1 MPITENINIETQ
13 VQSAITRVELQAL
26 VTASTVKK
34 KIYHITDALGGTA
47 TIGVWSRSINQV
59 SYNAF
64 NLNTGK
70 FGMYWLAF
78 DVFNPIVEGDT
89 AVMSYVN
96 NTFFPATGN
105 YNAVYLDLSTGIAYA
120 WNGTTYFA
128 LSGGNVYAPTT
139 AGFPATGATDTLY
152 IATTT
157 GVMYLWDGS
166 GYVALNN
173 SQYIPLTGTVTGNP
187 VTGTIQSAVELFL
200 AKVNNSLVYGVGND
214 LTIAGTRY
222 SKNSHRTT
230 SAGTA
235 WNQMRLKSASY
246 ETVLQLY
253 AGGPTERPQALV
265 GSDDPNF
272 EGIIYESDYSANFGD
287 YSLIDLKTLKSRIW
301 TKAGTPTTTDDST
314 QGYVVNSLIWDTTN
328 SILYRCTSNSAGAAT
343 WTYAINTP
351 TVIKSITDSAAV
363 TGTTG
368 ATIIRSVLIPA
379 NTFTTG
385 DIQRVRQRIRKT
397 GTGGTFV
404 NGIYVN
410 TSASL
415 TGASQLAIYTTT
427 GTTQLTAQMK
437 RDFFIKS
444 ATNTEG
450 LWNNQ
455 SLPSDD
461 IATVQAVSSTNIDWT
476 VDQYLL
482 FTVNPNS
489 AADSFIQSGYVIEK
503 L

>member
-1 MPITENINIETQ
+1 MPTENINIETQ
-13 VQSAITRVELQAL
+13 VQSAITRAALQAL

-34 KIYHITDALGGTA
+34 KIYHITDALAGTA
-47 TIGVWSRSINQV
+47 TIAVYSRSTNQV
-59 SYNAF
+59 SYNAM

-128 LSGGNVYAPTT
+128 LSGGNVYEPTE
-139 AGFPATGATDTLY
+139 GDFPPTGATDTLY
-152 IATTT
+152 VATDT
-157 GVMYLWDGS
+157 GLMYLWDGS
-166 GYVALNN
+166 AYVALNN
-173 SQYIPLTGTVTGNP
+173 SQYIPLTGTVPGNP

-265 GSDDPNF
+265 GSDNPNF

-314 QGYVVNSLIWDTTN
+314 QGYLVGSLIWDTTN
-328 SILYRCTSNSAGAAT
+328 SILYKCTD
-343 WTYAINTP
+343 NTA
-351 TVIKSITDSAAV
+351 SAAV
-363 TGTTG
+363 WVKAIKTTLLDSIRPGGGVPASSTRWATEGLTG
-368 ATIIRSVLIPA
+368 P
-379 NTFTTG
+379 
-385 DIQRVRQRIRKT
+385 
-397 GTGGTFV
+397 
-404 NGIYVN
+404 
-410 TSASL
+410 SASL
-415 TGASQLAIYTTT
+415 VVTIAPRAIYTTFKVFLSSAQPA
-427 GTTQLTAQMK
+427 GGSLTVT
-437 RDFFIKS
+437 RDFYNMSGVLTDTQTLVIPAGSVAGMYEYTGVSVNLSSVDRSYSFKMVNAAA
-444 ATNTEG
+444 ATSG
-450 LWNNQ
+450 
-455 SLPSDD
+455 
-461 IATVQAVSSTNIDWT
+461 AV
-476 VDQYLL
+476 
-482 FTVNPNS
+482 NS
-489 AADSFIQSGYVIEK
+489 IESVYE